1 MTEQNTK
8 TLASKPAST
17 NPTQVKGTGTP
28 AEDRE
33 SERVQDNLWDLKQ
46 DAKWGR
52 DAETQRKAIQ
62 ELGKIGLPALSH
74 LEEILAV
81 LPPGQIWQ
89 DCHDAMRSIVDAHP
103 SKINTEQSS

>member
-1 MTEQNTK
+1 MTERGTK
-8 TLASKPAST
+8 TLAKSTGT
-17 NPTQVKGTGTP
+17 NPAQIKGTGTP

-52 DAETQRKAIQ
+52 DKETQKKAIQ
-62 ELGKIGLPALSH
+62 ELGKNGLPALSH

-81 LPPGQIWQ
+81 LPPGEIWQ
-89 DCHDAMRSIVDAHP
+89 NCHDTIRSIVDSQP
-103 SKINTEQSS
+103 GKINT